1 MVIILELLIFIEELD
16 KVVHYLCYIAIEEA
30 NKIIPIEM
38 PGNKTI
44 EIGYADDTNVVAS
57 NEESF
62 LEIFKL
68 FEYFEKATNSK
79 INISKTKVY
88 GFGKWEH
95 RRIWPIKNLKVEDE
109 YFTTL
114 GIIYSCNYDI
124 ALKTMWKY
132 IYDKLKLRLSIIR
145 NRNFTLYQKAI
156 LINCLIASKLW
167 YVSHVYP
174 LPIENTTLINGEIFT
189 FIWGSAA
196 NPIKREVLY
205 NKRVNGGLGLL
216 NVYQKAKSI
225 FVSTIVKSF
234 LLSNENDLIRYY
246 LSNKIGYMFNIKR
259 PPPEK
264 C

>member
-1 MVIILELLIFIEELD
+1 
-16 KVVHYLCYIAIEEA
+16 
-30 NKIIPIEM
+30 
-38 PGNKTI
+38 
-44 EIGYADDTNVVAS
+44 
-57 NEESF
+57 
-62 LEIFKL
+62 
-68 FEYFEKATNSK
+68 
-79 INISKTKVY
+79 
-88 GFGKWEH
+88 
-95 RRIWPIKNLKVEDE
+95 
-109 YFTTL
+109 
-114 GIIYSCNYDI
+114 
-124 ALKTMWKY
+124 MWKY

-167 YVSHVYP
+167 YVFHVYP

-205 NKRVNGGLGLL
+205 NKRANGGLGLL

-259 PPPEK
+259 TPPEK